1 MINKLPRWVLFGG
14 IVLSFIGGMVNAA
27 GYLSFRHQAITHMT
41 GTTTLLGIGVA
52 QGDVGDMLK
61 FGVVALAFLLG
72 AALGG
77 FIVRDSALRL
87 GRRYGV
93 ALSVESVLLFCAVP
107 LLVSG
112 HASGLW
118 LAAAA
123 CGLQNAMA
131 ATYSGAVVRT
141 THVSG
146 LYTDLGMLLG
156 QWFGGVKVDA
166 RRVRLYVTLVVGF
179 FTGGVADALIFPRVG
194 QYSLLLPA
202 VLTGLAGVTYAIYR
216 HRHQPALASR

>member
-1 MINKLPRWVLFGG
+1 
-14 IVLSFIGGMVNAA
+14 
-27 GYLSFRHQAITHMT
+27 
-41 GTTTLLGIGVA
+41 
-52 QGDVGDMLK
+52 
-61 FGVVALAFLLG
+61 
-72 AALGG
+72 
-77 FIVRDSALRL
+77 
-87 GRRYGV
+87 
-93 ALSVESVLLFCAVP
+93 VP

-216 HRHQPALASR
+216 HRHQPALASQ